1 MKKDGSQGQYQTERV
16 LLGEPFPRV
25 PLVEI
30 AGNRRVLVENHMGIV
45 KYGAEEIGV
54 KVRGGEICVS
64 GACLEIACIARN
76 KLVIYGRIDGVRLYG
91 GGD

>member
-1 MKKDGSQGQYQTERV
+1 MKRDRTQRQRTKEPV
-16 LLGEPFPRV
+16 FLGETLSRL

-30 AGNRRVLVENHMGIV
+30 AGNKRVLVENHMGIV

-54 KVRGGEICVS
+54 KVRHGTICVKGS
-64 GACLEIACIARN
+64 HLEIACISKD
-76 KLVIYGRIDGVRLYG
+76 KLVICGQIEGIRFYS